1 MTNCVT
7 MPSYHTQWTR
17 AWLCAVLVSGAAAP
31 WLVRTDDAQAQ
42 QAPARAQRGWL
53 GIVMDELPG
62 GKVLVKEVLR
72 GSPAEKA
79 RLLPGDLL
87 LRVNGAA
94 VRTAHETA
102 RSVGRH
108 GAGAVVR
115 VAFSRAGSV
124 QTVGIRLE
132 PFPSGEQMLRMQ
144 HVGRPAPALQ
154 GLLTPA
160 GAAGP
165 SLASF
170 RGKVLVLDFWASFC
184 IACRVTAV
192 HMNGW
197 HQRYANRGL
206 HVLGIAGE
214 APEVV
219 TRGAQRFGMRYPTC
233 ADPDMT
239 TSAAYHVQELPSLMV
254 IDRNGVVRDVA
265 TGYDPDRMRE
275 MEALVER
282 LLAEPAPATP

>member
-7 MPSYHTQWTR
+7 LPSYHTRRTR
-17 AWLCAVLVSGAAAP
+17 AWLCALLLSCAGAP
-31 WLVRTDDAQAQ
+31 WLVRADDAQAQ
-42 QAPARAQRGWL
+42 QTAPRTQRGWL
-53 GIVMDELPG
+53 GIVMDEQPG

-79 RLLPGDLL
+79 RLLPGDVVV
-87 LRVNGAA
+87 RVNGTA
-94 VRTAHETA
+94 VRSAQETA

-115 VAFSRAGSV
+115 VAFLRRGTE
-124 QTVGIRLE
+124 QTVGVRLE

-144 HVGRPAPALQ
+144 HVGRAAPALQ
-154 GLLTPA
+154 GLVTPS
-160 GAAGP
+160 GTPGP
-165 SLASF
+165 TLASF
-170 RGKVLVLDFWASFC
+170 HGKVLVLDFWASFC
-184 IACRVTAV
+184 IACRVTTV

-197 HQRYANRGL
+197 HQRYAHRGL
-206 HVLGIAGE
+206 HVLGVAGE
-214 APEVV
+214 DPEVV
-219 TRGAQRFGMRYPTC
+219 SRGAQRFGMRYPTC

-254 IDRNGVVRDVA
+254 IDRKGVVRDVA
-265 TGYDPDRMRE
+265 TGYDPDRMRQ

-282 LLAEPAPATP
+282 LLAEPAPPSP